1 MCSAIEMNWPIHG
14 IDYRTFDRLQLSH
27 TQWYRASTN
36 HRQSQQPPP
45 VVKERPS
52 KKNPAAQR
60 RSKKQKR
67 VSLGSCLPRQDNTQH
82 TGHNTHPVREVL
94 LHCGCCMQT
103 GEAKKNR
110 LRPRFFILFLECVL
124 FFAQL
129 FFFSFYFC
137 FFFVLCQLC
146 NQVDDALSEK
156 KRSRLLLPLRL
167 LLVCKSRLEEC
178 NAPGR
183 QADRGTDRRADRLA
197 VWSMTGLA

>member
-45 VVKERPS
+45 VVEERPS

-67 VSLGSCLPRQDNTQH
+67 VRYECLGSCMPHQDNTLH

-103 GEAKKNR
+103 GEAKK
-110 LRPRFFILFLECVL
+110 I
-124 FFAQL
+124 
-129 FFFSFYFC
+129 
-137 FFFVLCQLC
+137 
-146 NQVDDALSEK
+146 D
-156 KRSRLLLPLRL
+156 
-167 LLVCKSRLEEC
+167 
-178 NAPGR
+178 
-183 QADRGTDRRADRLA
+183 
-197 VWSMTGLA
+197 